1 MVRADH
7 ALAMIKGMSTK
18 LYNAPCTTRTFSLR
32 KRSSMTSDIIERGV
46 RGETAVLNR
55 LVQKGFEVLIP
66 WGGRKR
72 YDIAYF
78 VTDEHRNFGFFV
90 HHESYLVRIQ
100 VKIGR
105 LALDESGID
114 FNTTSVHPKG
124 NKHFRRDYVG
134 DAEYFGV
141 YCPEL
146 DKVYMVPV
154 SEAPRSGHMILRLTQ
169 PKTGQKGGYHFARD
183 YEV

>member
-1 MVRADH
+1 
-7 ALAMIKGMSTK
+7 
-18 LYNAPCTTRTFSLR
+18 
-32 KRSSMTSDIIERGV
+32 MTSDNIERGV
-46 RGETAVLNR
+46 RGETAVLNC

-114 FNTTSVHPKG
+114 FNTKG
-124 NKHFRRDYVG
+124 IHGASIGSSKEWAYDSETDTAKNGAERR
-134 DAEYFGV
+134 
-141 YCPEL
+141 
-146 DKVYMVPV
+146 V
-154 SEAPRSGHMILRLTQ
+154 SLRERL
-169 PKTGQKGGYHFARD
+169 
-183 YEV
+183 

>member
-1 MVRADH
+1 
-7 ALAMIKGMSTK
+7 
-18 LYNAPCTTRTFSLR
+18 
-32 KRSSMTSDIIERGV
+32 MTSDNIERGV
-46 RGETAVLNR
+46 RGETAVLNC

-105 LALDESGID
+105 LTSDESGID
-114 FNTTSVHPKG
+114 FNTKG
-124 NKHFRRDYVG
+124 IHG
-134 DAEYFGV
+134 ASIGG
-141 YCPEL
+141 PEKWAY
-146 DKVYMVPV
+146 D
-154 SEAPRSGHMILRLTQ
+154 SEADTAKNGAEGRVSLRERL
-169 PKTGQKGGYHFARD
+169 
-183 YEV
+183 